1 MVGPVRD
8 EGALPNCPLDPQ
20 VTHCVAA
27 PQCVAPCYF
36 SILHTPL
43 AQMADLPTG
52 TLTFLFT
59 DIEGST
65 RLWET
70 QRAAMQLALARH
82 DALLRHAV
90 TGHRGH
96 VFKTVGDAFCAA
108 FPTASDA
115 VAAAL
120 DAQRSLRVEPWPA
133 ALRLKVRMALHTG
146 AAELRDADYF
156 GEPLNRVARLL
167 AAGSGE
173 QTLVS
178 EATNDLCRDHLPP
191 LVTLKSLGEHHFKDL
206 TRRERVFQL
215 LHPDLPQDFPP
226 LRALLRPAGADT
238 PSIAVLPFVNLSR
251 DEENEYF
258 ADGLADELLNMLS
271 KIRGVRV
278 ASRTSAFYFK
288 GKDVDLATV
297 AQKLNVAAVLEGSV
311 RKSGNRVRITAQ
323 LIQVATDSH
332 LWSET
337 YDRELTEIFA
347 VQDDIAKSVVTELR
361 TALLGEAHSTL
372 AAAAVAA
379 EVAILGRDRSENAEA
394 YRLCLQ
400 GRFFIDRNT
409 PEENARGMGMLRQ
422 ALAIQ
427 PDFALAWTGLARGY
441 RHEAE
446 FFSAAVAPS
455 YAQARAAAQRALEL
469 APERAEGHIELG
481 RIRTSDWDWQGAEAA
496 LARAMELAPGNA
508 EALIAAGV
516 LARIRG
522 RLPQAIAFGRR
533 AVELDPLNVDGHQEL
548 SRTLIAA
555 GQLDAAEDSIRTA
568 TDLNPATGLLRARL
582 GTIRLIQ
589 GRPEEALAAYRQEL
603 LEYSRLLGTALAYH
617 ALGRTA
623 DSDAALNTL
632 LKQYADS
639 CAYQIAEIHAF
650 RGDIEAAFGWLARAY
665 AQRDHGL
672 HAVLHSVFLNNLRG
686 DSRWRVFLSKL
697 GLAD

>member
-1 MVGPVRD
+1 
-8 EGALPNCPLDPQ
+8 
-20 VTHCVAA
+20 
-27 PQCVAPCYF
+27 
-36 SILHTPL
+36 
-43 AQMADLPTG
+43 MADLPTG

-70 QRAAMQLALARH
+70 QRAEMQTALSRH
-82 DALLRHAV
+82 DALLRDAV
-90 TGHRGH
+90 TAHRGH
-96 VFKTVGDAFCAA
+96 VFKTGGDAFYAA

-120 DAQRSLRVEPWPA
+120 EAQRSLQVEPWPTP
-133 ALRLKVRMALHTG
+133 LRLKVRMALHTG

-156 GEPLNRVARLL
+156 GEPLNRAARLL
-167 AAGSGE
+167 AAGHGE

-178 EATNDLCRDHLPP
+178 EATSDLCRDHLPP
-191 LVTLKSLGEHHFKDL
+191 LATLKSLGEHHLKDL

-215 LHPDLPQDFPP
+215 LHPELPHAFPP
-226 LRALLRPAGADT
+226 LKTLLRPADT
-238 PSIAVLPFVNLSR
+238 DMPSIAVLPFVNLSR

-323 LIQVATDSH
+323 LIQVSTDSH

-361 TALLGEAHSTL
+361 AALLGEASSAM
-372 AAAAVAA
+372 AAAQVAA
-379 EVAILGRDRSENAEA
+379 EVETLGRGRGGNAEA
-394 YRLCLQ
+394 YRLYLQ
-400 GRFFIDRNT
+400 GSFFIDRRLR
-409 PEENARGMGMLRQ
+409 EENARGMGMLRQ
-422 ALAIQ
+422 ALALQ

-446 FFSAAVAPS
+446 NFSAAVAPS

-469 APERAEGHIELG
+469 APERVEGHIELG

-496 LARAMELAPGNA
+496 LARALQLAPENA
-508 EALIAAGV
+508 EALLAAGV

-522 RLPQAIAFGRR
+522 QLPEAIAFGRR
-533 AVELDPLNVDGHQEL
+533 AVALDPLSVDGHQEL
-548 SRTLIAA
+548 ARTLVAA

-568 TDLNPATGLLRARL
+568 MDLNPSTGLLHARL
-582 GTIRLIQ
+582 GTIRMMQ
-589 GRPEEALAAYRQEL
+589 GRPEEANTAYRKEL
-603 LEYSRLLGTALAYH
+603 LEYARLLGSALAYH
-617 ALGRTA
+617 ALGQAA
-623 DSDAALNTL
+623 DSDTALNAL
-632 LKQYADS
+632 VEQYGDS
-639 CAYQIAEIHAF
+639 CAYQIVEILAF
-650 RGDIEAAFGWLARAY
+650 RGDIEGAFEWLERAY

-686 DSRWRVFLSKL
+686 DPRWRVFLSKL

>member
-1 MVGPVRD
+1 
-8 EGALPNCPLDPQ
+8 
-20 VTHCVAA
+20 
-27 PQCVAPCYF
+27 
-36 SILHTPL
+36 
-43 AQMADLPTG
+43 MADLPTG

-70 QRAAMQLALARH
+70 QHTEMQAALARH
-82 DALLRHAV
+82 DALLRHAI
-90 TGHRGH
+90 TAHRGH

-108 FPTASDA
+108 FPTASEA

-133 ALRLKVRMALHTG
+133 PLRLKIRMAVHTG

-167 AAGSGE
+167 AAGHGE

-178 EATNDLCRDHLPP
+178 EATNDLCRDHLPA
-191 LVTLKSLGEHHFKDL
+191 LATLKSLGEHHLKDL
-206 TRRERVFQL
+206 TRRERIFQL
-215 LHPDLPQDFPP
+215 LHPELPQVVPP
-226 LRALLRPAGADT
+226 LKTLLRPADTDT

-361 TALLGEAHSTL
+361 AALLGEASSAM
-372 AAAAVAA
+372 AAAQVAA
-379 EVAILGRDRSENAEA
+379 EVETLGRGRGGNAEA
-394 YRLCLQ
+394 YRLYLQ
-400 GRFFIDRNT
+400 GSFFIDRKLR
-409 PEENARGMGMLRQ
+409 EENARGMGMLRQ
-422 ALAIQ
+422 ALALQ

-469 APERAEGHIELG
+469 APERVEGHIELG

-496 LARAMELAPGNA
+496 LARALQLAPENA
-508 EALIAAGV
+508 EALLAAGV

-522 RLPQAIAFGRR
+522 QLPDAIAFGRR
-533 AVELDPLNVDGHQEL
+533 AVALDPLSVDGHQQL
-548 SRTLIAA
+548 ARTLVAA
-555 GQLDAAEDSIRTA
+555 GQLDAAEDSNRTA
-568 TDLNPATGLLRARL
+568 TDLNPATGMLRARL
-582 GTIRLIQ
+582 GTIRLMQ
-589 GRPEEALAAYRQEL
+589 GRPEEALAAYREEL
-603 LEYSRLLGTALAYH
+603 LEYARLLGSALAYH
-617 ALGRTA
+617 ALGQAA
-623 DSDAALNTL
+623 DSDAALNAL
-632 LKQYADS
+632 VEQYGDS
-639 CAYQIAEIHAF
+639 CAYQIVEILAF
-650 RGDIEAAFGWLARAY
+650 RGDIEGAFAWLERAY
-665 AQRDHGL
+665 TQRDHGL

-686 DSRWRVFLSKL
+686 DPRWRALLSKL

>member
-1 MVGPVRD
+1 
-8 EGALPNCPLDPQ
+8 
-20 VTHCVAA
+20 
-27 PQCVAPCYF
+27 
-36 SILHTPL
+36 
-43 AQMADLPTG
+43 MADLPTG

-65 RLWET
+65 HLWEI
-70 QRAAMQLALARH
+70 QRAEMQTALARH

-90 TGHRGH
+90 ATHRGH
-96 VFKTVGDAFCAA
+96 VFKTGGDSFCAA

-133 ALRLKVRMALHTG
+133 PLHLRVRMALHTG

-167 AAGSGE
+167 AAGHGE

-178 EATNDLCRDHLPP
+178 EPTNDLCCDHLPP
-191 LVTLKSLGEHHFKDL
+191 NATLMPLGEHHLKDL

-215 LHPDLPQDFPP
+215 VHPELQQAFPP
-226 LRALLRPAGADT
+226 LKTLLRPTAADT

-271 KIRGVRV
+271 KIRGLRV

-288 GKDVDLATV
+288 GKDADLATV

-311 RKSGNRVRITAQ
+311 RKSGNRIRITAQ

-361 TALLGEAHSTL
+361 VALLGEASSAMAL
-372 AAAAVAA
+372 AQVAA
-379 EVAILGRDRSENAEA
+379 EVETLGRGRGGNAEA
-394 YRLCLQ
+394 YRLYLQ
-400 GRFFIDRNT
+400 GSFLIDRKLS
-409 PEENARGMGMLRQ
+409 EENARGMGMLRQ
-422 ALAIQ
+422 ALALQ

-446 FFSAAVAPS
+446 FFHAAVAPS

-469 APERAEGHIELG
+469 APERVEGHIELG
-481 RIRTSDWDWQGAEAA
+481 RIRTSDWDWRGAEAA
-496 LARAMELAPGNA
+496 LARAMQLAPENA
-508 EALIAAGV
+508 EALLAAGV

-533 AVELDPLNVDGHQEL
+533 AVALDPLSVDGHHEL

-555 GQLDAAEDSIRTA
+555 GQLDSAEDSIRTA

-589 GRPEEALAAYRQEL
+589 GRPEEALAAYREEL

-617 ALGRTA
+617 ALGRAA

-632 LKQYADS
+632 VEQYADTS
-639 CAYQIAEIHAF
+639 AYQIVEIHAF
-650 RGDIEAAFGWLARAY
+650 RGDTEAAFGWLERAY

-686 DSRWRVFLSKL
+686 DPRWPVFLSKL